1 MTDIYWVQHDESAR
15 VAIVARPRG
24 DEWLERD
31 LANLRRGGID
41 ILLSLLEPE
50 EAGYLG
56 LVHELDL
63 AESLGIEFAS
73 YPIPD
78 RTTPA
83 DEVSFRRLI
92 RQLAES
98 VRAGKRVGAHCRGCI
113 GRATVA
119 IAAILIQLGIN
130 PADAVAFI
138 EQARGCTVP
147 DTPEQLRWI
156 LSFKPDP

>member
-1 MTDIYWVQHDESAR
+1 MTDIYWIRHDEPPRLA
-15 VAIVARPRG
+15 VVARPRG
-24 DEWLERD
+24 DEWLQSD

-56 LVHELDL
+56 LAHERNL
-63 AESLGIEFAS
+63 AESIGIEFAS

-92 RQLAES
+92 RQLAAS
-98 VRAGKRVGAHCRGCI
+98 ARSGKSIGAHCRGCI

-130 PADAVAFI
+130 PADALALI
-138 EQARGCTVP
+138 EEARGCAVP

-156 LSFKPDP
+156 LSFKPEP